1 MNPLDSR
8 SRAQIERLLGRPLT
22 PEELISADTPEALS
36 GPVLEVARQ
45 LRARHLVLCTIY
57 LHSLVPTRGRVM
69 AEFID
74 HLDEAK

>member
-1 MNPLDSR
+1 MSPLDTR
-8 SRAQIERLLGRPLT
+8 SRAEIERLLGRPLT
-22 PEELISADTPEALS
+22 PVELVPADTPEALF

-74 HLDEAK
+74 HLDDAI